1 MSRARERLEEL
12 AGVGD
17 LGVELDG
24 PPWLLG
30 QRGVPL
36 EAPENTL
43 VSFERALEA
52 GLDGLHYDVRVT
64 EGGEPV
70 VLRDARLER
79 TTDGHGPVEE
89 HGLPELFQ
97 LDAGGWFSKDFVG
110 ETVPH
115 LDEVLE
121 LEEEPTRAPV
131 HLIELHEPQL
141 VGELARRLRQP
152 HRPYS
157 VRVASPRRDVCQE
170 LTDAGVPVVLL
181 APRAEADDLAFVRD
195 ARIAGLGVTA
205 PRGWQTLAGVES
217 WPCERWALGVDD
229 AEELFELCLR
239 GINGITTSESRR
251 ALAIRALA
259 ALRREDVETYPLL
272 CDPLLV
278 ASQPAEDSAGDWSGE
293 WRPEVRVANPFPF
306 PCRAL
311 VRVFLRRGAFEIE
324 GLPQAVEL
332 ATGEEHALTFRL
344 RGGSWSPGGDPLL
357 AVLYAW
363 DAGPGRPAGRLL
375 LDRSLRRERRVQADA
390 ITQRVEMLRESPGA
404 PRATMTVR
412 RHRGQLTVAVENA
425 GGLEEP
431 HVALVLDGVAWYGGT
446 SLRVP
451 LPEHFDDAPGGVGF
465 SCGFHGRPPGGGPVV
480 LRRWA
485 GGLPAD
491 PGTGE
496 AGRLLPFRRA

>member
-17 LGVELDG
+17 LGVELEG

-30 QRGVPL
+30 HRGLPL

-52 GLDGLHYDVRVT
+52 GLDGLQYDVRVT
-64 EGGEPV
+64 AGGEPV

-79 TTDGHGPVEE
+79 TTDGHGPVHE

-121 LEEEPTRAPV
+121 LEEEPMRPPM
-131 HLIELHEPQL
+131 HLIELHESQL
-141 VGELARRLRQP
+141 VGEQAPRQP

-157 VRVASPRRDVCQE
+157 VRVASPRRDVCLE
-170 LTDAGVPVVLL
+170 LTDAGVPAVLL
-181 APRAEADDLAFVRD
+181 APRAAADDLAFVRD
-195 ARIAGLGVTA
+195 AR
-205 PRGWQTLAGVES
+205 LAGFGTTSPHGWDTQAGGES

-229 AEELFELCLR
+229 ADELFELCLR
-239 GINGITTSESRR
+239 GVNGITTSEARR
-251 ALAIRALA
+251 ALAIRGLA
-259 ALRREDVETYPLL
+259 ALRREDVENFPVA
-272 CDPLLV
+272 CESLLV
-278 ASQPAEDSAGDWSGE
+278 GNQPAEGGGGDWSGD

-311 VRVFLRRGAFEIE
+311 VRVYVRRGVFETE
-324 GLPQAVEL
+324 GLPQALDL
-332 ATGEEHALTFRL
+332 ATGEERMVAFRL
-344 RGGSWSPGGDPLL
+344 RGGSRSPGGDPLL

-363 DAGPGRPAGRLL
+363 DEGPGRPAGRLL
-375 LDRSLRRERRVQADA
+375 LDRSLQRERRVRADA
-390 ITQRVEMLRESPGA
+390 ITQRVEMLCESPGA

-412 RHRGQLTVAVENA
+412 RRRDQLTVAVENA

-431 HVALVLDGVAWYGGT
+431 HVAVVLDGVAWYGGA

-451 LPEHFDDAPGGVGF
+451 LPEHFDDAPTGVGF
-465 SCGFHGRPPGGGPVV
+465 SCGFHGRPLGGGSIV

-491 PGTGE
+491 PGTGA
-496 AGRLLPFRRA
+496 AGRLLPLRRA

>member
-1 MSRARERLEEL
+1 MSRAGDRLGEL

-17 LGVELDG
+17 LGIELEG

-52 GLDGLHYDVRVT
+52 GLDGLQYDVRVT
-64 EGGEPV
+64 AGGEPV

-79 TTDGHGPVEE
+79 TTDGHGPVDE

-121 LEEEPTRAPV
+121 LEEEPRHPPI

-141 VGELARRLRQP
+141 IGELARRLRQP

-157 VRVASPRRDVCQE
+157 VRVASPRRDVCLE
-170 LTDAGVPVVLL
+170 LTDAGVPAMLL
-181 APRAEADDLAFVRD
+181 GARAEAEDLAFVRD
-195 ARIAGLGVTA
+195 ARIAGYGTTSPHGWDTA
-205 PRGWQTLAGVES
+205 AGGES

-229 AEELFELCLR
+229 ADELFELCLR
-239 GINGITTSESRR
+239 GVNGITSSEARR
-251 ALAIRALA
+251 ALAIRGLA
-259 ALRREDVETYPLL
+259 ALRRKDVDTHPVACE
-272 CDPLLV
+272 PLLV
-278 ASQPAEDSAGDWSGE
+278 ANQPAEDGGDWSGD
-293 WRPEVRVANPFPF
+293 WRQEVRIANPFPF

-311 VRVFLRRGAFEIE
+311 VRVYVRRGVFETE
-324 GLPQAVEL
+324 GLPQSLDL
-332 ATGEEHALTFRL
+332 ATGEERTVAFRL

-375 LDRSLRRERRVQADA
+375 LDRSLQRERRVQADA
-390 ITQRVEMLRESPGA
+390 ITQRLEMLCESPGA
-404 PRATMTVR
+404 PRATMTLR
-412 RHRGQLTVAVENA
+412 RLRHQLTVAVENA
-425 GGLEEP
+425 GGLEDP

-451 LPEHFDDAPGGVGF
+451 LPEHFDDAPSGLAF
-465 SCGFHGRPPGGGPVV
+465 SCGFHGRRPGGGATV

-491 PGTGE
+491 PGTGA
-496 AGRLLPFRRA
+496 AGRLLPFRHA